1 MGDSV
6 NPAVVERLGAII
18 AGIVVA
24 VVSFYSLYK
33 DWKATGVENN
43 VFKIML
49 FLLGLGA
56 ILAILAG
63 LNVIGFSEPTKG
75 A

>member
-1 MGDSV
+1 M
-6 NPAVVERLGAII
+6 NAVIVERLGAVI

-33 DWKATGVENN
+33 DWNATGVENN
-43 VFKIML
+43 VFKLML
-49 FLLGLGA
+49 LLLGVGA

-63 LNVIGFSEPTKG
+63 LTVIGFTTS
-75 A
+75 

>member
-1 MGDSV
+1 V
-6 NPAVVERLGAII
+6 NPAIIERLGAVI

-33 DWKATGVENN
+33 DWHATGVENN
-43 VFKIML
+43 VFKLML
-49 FLLGLGA
+49 LLLGIGA

-63 LNVIGFSEPTKG
+63 LNVIGFTAS
-75 A
+75 

>member
-1 MGDSV
+1 M
-6 NPAVVERLGAII
+6 NAALIERLGAVI

-33 DWKATGVENN
+33 DRNSIGVENN
-43 VFKIML
+43 VFKLML
-49 FLLGLGA
+49 FLLGVGA

-63 LNVIGFSEPTKG
+63 LNVIGFAPKG

>member
-1 MGDSV
+1 V
-6 NPAVVERLGAII
+6 NPAIVERLGAII

-33 DWKATGVENN
+33 DWKAVGVENN
-43 VFKIML
+43 VFKLML

-56 ILAILAG
+56 ILALLAG
-63 LNVIGFSEPTKG
+63 LNVIGFAPKG

>member
-1 MGDSV
+1 M
-6 NPAVVERLGAII
+6 NPAIVERLGAVI

-24 VVSFYSLYK
+24 VVAFYALYI
-33 DWKATGVENN
+33 DWKTPGIENN

-56 ILAILAG
+56 VLALLAG
-63 LNVIGFSEPTKG
+63 LNVIGFVPK
-75 A
+75 AA

>member
-1 MGDSV
+1 MNLV
-6 NPAVVERLGAII
+6 LVERLGAII

-33 DWKATGVENN
+33 DWPSTGVENN
-43 VFKIML
+43 VFKLML

-56 ILAILAG
+56 ILALLAG
-63 LNVIGFSEPTKG
+63 LNVIGFTPAVKG

>member
-1 MGDSV
+1 V
-6 NPAVVERLGAII
+6 NPALVERVGAVI

-24 VVSFYSLYK
+24 VVAFYALYK
-33 DWKATGVENN
+33 DWRATGVENQ
-43 VFKIML
+43 VFKLML

-63 LNVIGFSEPTKG
+63 LNVIGFTPPSKG

>member
-1 MGDSV
+1 M
-6 NPAVVERLGAII
+6 NAQIIERLGAVIGGI
-18 AGIVVA
+18 AVGAVA
-24 VVSFYSLYK
+24 FYALYI
-33 DWKATGVENN
+33 DWKTPGLENN

-56 ILAILAG
+56 VLALLAG
-63 LNVIGFSEPTKG
+63 LNVIGFQPKG

>member
-1 MGDSV
+1 V
-6 NPAVVERLGAII
+6 NAVIIERLGAVT

-24 VVSFYSLYK
+24 GVSFYSLYI
-33 DWKATGVENN
+33 DRKAIGVENN
-43 VFKIML
+43 VFKLML
-49 FLLGLGA
+49 FLLGVGA

-63 LNVIGFSEPTKG
+63 LNVIGFAPKG

>member
-1 MGDSV
+1 MNV
-6 NPAVVERLGAII
+6 VLVERLGAII

-24 VVSFYSLYK
+24 TVSFYSLYK
-33 DWKATGVENN
+33 DWQSTGVENN
-43 VFKIML
+43 VFKLML

-56 ILAILAG
+56 ILALLAG
-63 LNVIGFSEPTKG
+63 LNVIGFSPPAKG